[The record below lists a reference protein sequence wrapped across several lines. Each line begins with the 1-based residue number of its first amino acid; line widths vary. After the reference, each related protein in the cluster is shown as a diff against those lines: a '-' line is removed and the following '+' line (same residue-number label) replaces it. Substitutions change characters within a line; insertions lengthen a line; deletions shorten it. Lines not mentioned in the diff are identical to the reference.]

1 MRAQAHNCTAAWPRW
16 LEQRLK
22 LQRCVTL
29 VLAHEAL
36 SGRRYEWIDMTRWI
50 TTECRR
56 NVLSRRFTHERPCTI
71 CGSARLQAR
80 HVMGSSTGSP
90 LYGALRL
97 LKWASVIDAPC
108 EWLHRV
114 GAGCEWH
121 IPDAAERATR
131 GDYTNERLLA
141 EWALAYEELLN
152 NVNL

>member
-1 MRAQAHNCTAAWPRW
+1 
-16 LEQRLK
+16 
-22 LQRCVTL
+22 
-29 VLAHEAL
+29 
-36 SGRRYEWIDMTRWI
+36 
-50 TTECRR
+50 
-56 NVLSRRFTHERPCTI
+56 
-71 CGSARLQAR
+71 
-80 HVMGSSTGSP
+80 MGSSTGSP

-121 IPDAAERATR
+121 ITDAAERATR
-131 GDYTNERLLA
+131 GVYTNERLLA